1 MHRRTVRKARFLAGF
16 AALALALA
24 PALAEAR
31 PGGGF
36 SSGSRGSRSFNAPP
50 ATRTAPGGGTNT
62 FDRSDMSRG
71 GMNQATPARPPSYTP
86 APAGSR
92 FGGGFMGG
100 MMGGLLG
107 AGLLG
112 MLFGFGF
119 GGISGFAGMIGL
131 LLQIALVVGG
141 VMLLMRF
148 LRRRQTAQGMPQGM
162 PRGGVAMAGST
173 PGYARDAHDPMSNRP
188 GPLGGAMRGAASG
201 RPAAPATTPV
211 QVSQGD
217 FAAFERSLQAVNAA
231 WSRGDT
237 ETLAHLATPEMLRY
251 FSNDLQD
258 LKARGW
264 HNETRDVRLESG
276 DLAEAWNEDGQD
288 YATVAMRF
296 SLIDVTR
303 DSSGQVVEGDPQA
316 RQTVTEIWT
325 FTRRPGQEWLLSAI
339 QQAA

>member
-71 GMNQATPARPPSYTP
+71 GVNQATPARPPSYTP

-100 MMGGLLG
+100 MMGGLFG

-119 GGISGFAGMIGL
+119 GGISGFAGVIGL

-141 VMLLMRF
+141 IMLLMRF
-148 LRRRQTAQGMPQGM
+148 LRRRQTGMAQGGT
-162 PRGGVAMAGST
+162 PRGGMAMAGNA
-173 PGYARDAHDPMSNRP
+173 PGYARETQDPMGNRP

-201 RPAAPATTPV
+201 RPVAPASAAV
-211 QVSQGD
+211 QVGQAD
-217 FAAFERSLQAVNAA
+217 FAAFERNLQAVNAA
-231 WSRGDT
+231 WSRGDA
-237 ETLAHLATPEMLRY
+237 EALSRLSTPEMLRY
-251 FSNDLQD
+251 FTNDLQD

-264 HNETRDVRLESG
+264 RNETRDVRLESG
-276 DLAEAWNEDGQD
+276 DLAEAWGENGQEF
-288 YATVAMRF
+288 ATVAMRF

-303 DSSGQVVEGDPQA
+303 DSSGAVVEGDPQA

-325 FTRRPGQEWLLSAI
+325 FTRQPGQDWLLSAI